1 MQWVGLFM
9 AYGRSIKEKVQDTIW
24 ITNYRYTTVP
34 YNTGDT
40 SKAVKETHN
49 FVPAFKFYSSI
60 IVIQVLLWN
69 VIQQVEE
76 YG

>member
-1 MQWVGLFM
+1 MTYKL
-9 AYGRSIKEKVQDTIW
+9 
-24 ITNYRYTTVP
+24 
-34 YNTGDT
+34 YNSTLDT

-69 VIQQVEE
+69 VVQQVEE